1 MKAFTPENPR
11 FVWNLGAIAEEFPD
25 MPPQDDQNNLALID
39 RSNGKPVVTIHNP
52 WAQAMCLET
61 TAPGGSPFTALAEW
75 LNGLDRE
82 TLESENLPTL
92 DADDQDEEID
102 PVGDAFRKEGW
113 S

>member
-39 RSNGKPVVTIHNP
+39 RLNGKPVVTIHNP

-61 TAPGGSPFTALAEW
+61 TSPGEALGFDADVPFLALAAW
-75 LNGLDRE
+75 LNSLDRE
-82 TLESENLPTL
+82 TLDSENLPTL
-92 DADDQDEEID
+92 DAE
-102 PVGDAFRKEGW
+102 GD
-113 S
+113 